1 MGGIGIGMC
10 GTSFLVDAFSPP
22 PVKILKITLSL
33 RFLQGKLEV
42 LVHFWNLL
50 EVI

>member
-1 MGGIGIGMC
+1 MGVLAFAYD
-10 GTSFLVDAFSPP
+10 TSSLVGVFSPP
-22 PVKILKITLSL
+22 PVEILKVALSL

-42 LVHFWNLL
+42 FVHFRNFL